1 MKTTL
6 KRGIGRTTTSNGS
19 GTVNGRAVFP
29 PDALPPVR
37 LYRQPPKE
45 RRSVLHLI
53 GTIALWF
60 VAAVVVVA
68 AGVAGG
74 LVLYSERVVENVR
87 ATTPDVQLAEK
98 ELNTVPAGEPAIAL
112 VIGYDKRQGPE
123 GNLEPRSDTI
133 MLVRAD
139 PDLNALSM
147 LSLPRDLVVDVHCPG
162 QSVQRARINEAYLS
176 CGTRGVLETVRR
188 LTKLPINYLITVDF
202 RGFKKMVAQVG
213 GVWMDVDRRYFNDN
227 SQGGPT
233 YPTID
238 LQPGYQKLQGQDA
251 LDYARYR
258 HFDNDFFRSARQ
270 QRFVDAFQDAV
281 TSSFSPTKVP
291 EIVDVITDNVEV
303 GVPGGD
309 TLSRETLWSYG
320 LFAYNLRDGGH
331 TTQAKIE
338 LGCYGENDYAE
349 LHVPQECVDRAVR
362 EFANPDVEAAEK
374 ATNVALGRK
383 APAAKAPPPR
393 ETSVVVLNGN
403 GVAGAAA
410 NGAAQLR
417 EVGYVT
423 LDPPN
428 GLDANA
434 PPTMS
439 FPRSKAY
446 FDPQV
451 KVAEAAA
458 KRLATLLGEAD
469 VEPIPAEI
477 RPLGGGAMNVVV
489 LGRTFDG
496 KLSRAPVDQTPE
508 RRRPDVYE
516 TGDAAAALATVRG
529 QARLRLLAPRR
540 LAKGYS
546 VSDGSPPRVYKVGG
560 HRAARMTFTNGIE
573 YFGLQITT
581 WGDAPALSG
590 PDQTVKLDGRTFD
603 LYYSGAK
610 LRMVVLREGG
620 TTYWVVNTLL
630 NALSNETMLSIARS
644 LRPL

>member
-6 KRGIGRTTTSNGS
+6 KRGIGRTTISDGNGHA
-19 GTVNGRAVFP
+19 NGRAVFP
-29 PDALPPVR
+29 PDALLPVR
-37 LYRQPPKE
+37 FYRQPPKQ
-45 RRSVLHLI
+45 RRGVLH
-53 GTIALWF
+53 TVATVALWF

-68 AGVAGG
+68 LGVAGG
-74 LVLYSERVVENVR
+74 LVLYSERAVQKVR
-87 ATTPDVQLAEK
+87 ATTPDVRLAERA
-98 ELNTVPAGEPAIAL
+98 LNTVPAGDPAVAL

-123 GNLEPRSDTI
+123 ANLEPRSDTI

-139 PDLNALSM
+139 PDLNTLSM
-147 LSLPRDLVVDVHCPG
+147 LSLPRDLVVDVRCPG
-162 QSVQRARINEAYLS
+162 RAPVRGRINEAYLS
-176 CGTRGVLETVRR
+176 CGTRGVLETVRS
-188 LTKLPINYLITVDF
+188 LTNLPVNYLITVNF
-202 RGFKKMVAQVG
+202 RGFKKMVAEVG

-238 LQPGYQKLQGQDA
+238 LQPGYQKLNGQDA

-270 QRFVDAFQDAV
+270 QRFVDAFQEAV

-303 GVPGGD
+303 GVPGGR

-331 TTQAKIE
+331 TTQAKID
-338 LGCYGENDYAE
+338 LNCYGENDYAE
-349 LHVPQECVDRAVR
+349 LHVSQACIDRAVR
-362 EFANPDVEAAEK
+362 EFANPDAEAAEK

-383 APAAKAPPPR
+383 PPAAKAPPPR

-410 NGAAQLR
+410 NGAAQLSGL
-417 EVGYVT
+417 GYVT

-434 PPTMS
+434 PTMAYAH
-439 FPRSKAY
+439 SKAY
-446 FDPQV
+446 FDPRV

-469 VEPIPAEI
+469 VEPIPREI
-477 RPLGGGAMNVVV
+477 RPLSGGAMNVVV
-489 LGRTFDG
+489 LGRSFDG
-496 KLSRAPVDQTPE
+496 KLARTPVDQTPK
-508 RRRPDVYE
+508 RQPPQVYE
-516 TGDAAAALATVRG
+516 TGEPAAALATIRR

-540 LAKGYS
+540 LAKGYT
-546 VSDGSPPRVYKVGG
+546 VSDGSPPRAYGVAGQ
-560 HRAARMTFTNGIE
+560 RAARMTFTNGIE

-581 WGDAPALSG
+581 WADAPSLAG
-590 PDQTVKLDGRTFD
+590 PDETVKLRGRTFD

-630 NALSNETMLSIARS
+630 NSLSNETMLSIARS